1 LALQDTDR
9 RVQEGKPVAPSFL
22 LASVLWADVLR
33 AWEQARQR
41 GLHPMPALHAAID
54 EVFDARIGDVSGRGK
69 LGVDMREIWTMQ
81 PRFDR
86 RSGQSVFTLIE
97 QPRFR
102 AGFDFLRL
110 RAATGEVDE
119 ELAHWWEALSVA
131 DDERRRDM
139 VQALQR
145 PRSTR
150 QGAKLARPAAQP
162 DGALDD
168 PRFRAVEDGGEPSSE
183 DSDDAPARKRRRR
196 RRRSGGGGGGGGG
209 EAGEGGSAPG
219 HE

>member
-1 LALQDTDR
+1 
-9 RVQEGKPVAPSFL
+9 L

-33 AWEQARQR
+33 AWEKARQR

-119 ELAHWWEALSVA
+119 ELAHWWEAFSVA

-145 PRSTR
+145 ERPRSTR
-150 QGAKLARPAAQP
+150 QAAKAVRAPSESP
-162 DGALDD
+162 PALDD
-168 PRFRAVEDGGEPSSE
+168 PRFREAPEVGEPSTA
-183 DSDDAPARKRRRR
+183 DSADAPARKRRRR
-196 RRRSGGGGGGGGG
+196 RRRSGGGEG
-209 EAGEGGSAPG
+209 AEGGSGGAPS